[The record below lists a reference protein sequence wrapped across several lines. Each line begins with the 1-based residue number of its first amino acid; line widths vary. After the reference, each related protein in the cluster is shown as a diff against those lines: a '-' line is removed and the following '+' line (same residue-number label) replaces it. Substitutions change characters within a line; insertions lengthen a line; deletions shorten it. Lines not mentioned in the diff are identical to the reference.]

1 MTKSFTASAIAILA
15 LIGIGSATAQQFG
28 TADEARAM
36 LDRAI
41 TALKSDEA
49 TALKEIND
57 ANNKEFRDRDL
68 YVSCFNSLDGK
79 FTAFPSPGMI
89 GMDVRNFTFDND
101 PIGQR
106 AYDALQS
113 IPEGTLAT
121 MDYKFSKGGKA
132 PATKQSIEVRIGHEG
147 CGVAYYK

>member
-1 MTKSFTASAIAILA
+1 MTKSFTACAIAILA
-15 LIGIGSATAQQFG
+15 LMGVGSASAQQFG
-28 TADEARAM
+28 TADEAKAM

-49 TALKEIND
+49 KALKEISNP
-57 ANNKEFRDRDL
+57 NNKEFHDRDL
-68 YVSCFNSLDGK
+68 YVSCFDTSDGK

-89 GMDVRNFTFDND
+89 GMDVRTFTFDND

-106 AYDALQS
+106 AYDALQG

-121 MDYKFSKGGKA
+121 MDYKFSKEGK
-132 PATKQSIEVRIGHEG
+132 PAMKQSIEARIGHQG

>member
-1 MTKSFTASAIAILA
+1 MTKRFTATATAILVLMGFGLA
-15 LIGIGSATAQQFG
+15 GAQQFG

-41 TALKSDEA
+41 TALKSNEA
-49 TALKEIND
+49 TALKEINN
-57 ANNKEFRDRDL
+57 ANNKEFHDRDL
-68 YVSCFNSLDGK
+68 YVSCFNTSDGK

-89 GMDVRNFTFDND
+89 GMDVRTFTFDND

-106 AYDALQS
+106 AYDALQG
-113 IPEGTLAT
+113 ILDGTITT
-121 MDYKFSKGGKA
+121 MDYKFSKEGK
-132 PATKQSIEVRIGHEG
+132 PATKQSIEVRIGHQG

>member
-15 LIGIGSATAQQFG
+15 LIGVGSATAQQFG

-49 TALKEIND
+49 TTLKEIND
-57 ANNKEFRDRDL
+57 ANNKEFHDRDL
-68 YVSCFNSLDGK
+68 YVSCFNTLDGK

-89 GMDVRNFTFDND
+89 GMDVRTFTFDND

-106 AYDALQS
+106 AYDALQG

-121 MDYKFSKGGKA
+121 MDYKFSKGGK

>member
-1 MTKSFTASAIAILA
+1 MTKSFTACAIAILA
-15 LIGIGSATAQQFG
+15 LMGVGSASAQQFG
-28 TADEARAM
+28 TADEAKAM

-49 TALKEIND
+49 TALKEINNP
-57 ANNKEFRDRDL
+57 NNKKFHDRDL
-68 YVSCFNSLDGK
+68 YVSCFDTSDGK

-89 GMDVRNFTFDND
+89 GMDVRTFTFDND

-106 AYDALQS
+106 AYDALKG

-121 MDYKFSKGGKA
+121 MDYKFSKEGK
-132 PATKQSIEVRIGHEG
+132 PAMKQSIEARIGHQG

>member
-1 MTKSFTASAIAILA
+1 
-15 LIGIGSATAQQFG
+15 
-28 TADEARAM
+28 M

-49 TALKEIND
+49 TALKEISD
-57 ANNKEFRDRDL
+57 ANNKEFHDRDL
-68 YVSCFNSLDGK
+68 YVSCFNTLDGK

-89 GMDVRNFTFDND
+89 GMDVRTFTFDND

-106 AYDALQS
+106 AYDALQG

-121 MDYKFSKGGKA
+121 MDYKFSKGGK

>member
-1 MTKSFTASAIAILA
+1 MTKFFTAFTIAVLA
-15 LIGIGSATAQQFG
+15 LTGVCLASAQKFG

-36 LDRAI
+36 LERAV

-49 TALKEIND
+49 TALKEINNAD
-57 ANNKEFRDRDL
+57 NKEFHDRDL
-68 YVSCFNSLDGK
+68 YVSCFDTSNGK

-89 GMDVRNFTFDND
+89 GMDVRTFTYDSD

-106 AYDALQS
+106 AYDALHGIS
-113 IPEGTLAT
+113 EGTFT
-121 MDYKFSKGGKA
+121 TIDYNFSKEGK
-132 PATKQSIEVRIGHEG
+132 PAMKQSIETRVGRQG

>member
-15 LIGIGSATAQQFG
+15 LIGVGSATAQQFG

-68 YVSCFNSLDGK
+68 YVSCFNTLDGK

-89 GMDVRNFTFDND
+89 GMDVRTFTFDND

-106 AYDALQS
+106 AYDALQG

-121 MDYKFSKGGKA
+121 MDYKFSKEGK